1 MVRLAGEENPN
12 AALTAAAGAAAGS
25 VRHRPDLAPYE
36 GATRWRAGPALGVTI
51 IICAVTVI
59 LALGGSFIVMGG
71 GGDAPTTGSEGR
83 ILPIMLFAQIVM
95 TLGAVFAARAKIG
108 DALVSVLA
116 LKAPAGGFGAYAR
129 SLALVLGVV
138 GVFTLVSHFA
148 LSHDATADLKETA
161 ALFRG
166 PWWPLALV
174 VIGIGAP
181 VSEELLFRGFLQS
194 ALVPTWLGY
203 WGASVV
209 STALW
214 TVMHAG
220 YSIVGLVEVFLI
232 GLVLCY
238 LLRRTGS
245 LRVTLACHGIYN
257 SLIALVVIFAPKA
270 WLGF

>member
-12 AALTAAAGAAAGS
+12 GVLVASDAAVAAQARKPYLG
-25 VRHRPDLAPYE
+25 PYE
-36 GATRWRAGPALGVTI
+36 GATKWRPGPALGVTI
-51 IICAVTVI
+51 IICAVTVV

-71 GGDAPTTGSEGR
+71 VGDAPPGGSEGR
-83 ILPIMLFAQIVM
+83 ILPIMFLAQIVM
-95 TLGAVFAARAKIG
+95 TLGAVLAARAKIG

-116 LKAPAGGFGAYAR
+116 LKAPVGGFGAYAR
-129 SLALVLGVV
+129 SLALVLGAV
-138 GVFTLVSHFA
+138 GLFTLISHFA
-148 LSHDATADLKETA
+148 LSHDATADLKDTA
-161 ALFRG
+161 AMFRG

-194 ALVPTWLGY
+194 ALVPTRLGY

-214 TVMHAG
+214 TGMHAG

-232 GLVLCY
+232 GLVLCHV
-238 LLRRTGS
+238 LRKTGS

-257 SLIALVVIFAPKA
+257 TLIALVVIFAPKG